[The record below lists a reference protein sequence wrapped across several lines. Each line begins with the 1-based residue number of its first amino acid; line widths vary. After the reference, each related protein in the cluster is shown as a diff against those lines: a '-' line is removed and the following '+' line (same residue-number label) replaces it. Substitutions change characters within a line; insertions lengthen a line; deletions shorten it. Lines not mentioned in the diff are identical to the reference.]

1 MRNTRPL
8 LAVAG
13 LLGLIAAGCSQ
24 GTAPPSASTSG
35 TLASAAESEQTK
47 PASNENDGPRIPAYH
62 ATLESARPL
71 PAPRPAS
78 RYKDFPI
85 IERAYTVASEIP
97 EVLALQPCYC
107 YCDKS
112 AGHGSLAD
120 CWASD
125 HGAG

>member
-24 GTAPPSASTSG
+24 GTAPPSASTSA
-35 TLASAAESEQTK
+35 TSATSTSIAESEQAKT
-47 PASNENDGPRIPAYH
+47 PSDGPKIPAYH

-78 RYKDFPI
+78 RYKDYPI

>member
-1 MRNTRPL
+1 MGNTRPY

-13 LLGLIAAGCSQ
+13 LLGLIATGCSQ
-24 GTAPPSASTSG
+24 GTAPPSAATSV
-35 TLASAAESEQTK
+35 SAAESEQAKT
-47 PASNENDGPRIPAYH
+47 SNDAPKIPAYH

-71 PAPRPAS
+71 PTPRPAS

-85 IERAYTVASEIP
+85 IERAYTVAAEIP

-107 YCDKS
+107 YCDMS